1 MDESIKIRSLNVS
14 NYRGLSDLHI
24 TDLSTINIFVGAN
37 NCGKTSV
44 LEAIKLMSAP
54 TDIGQLVAVALQR
67 VQATKDERLNNL
79 VNYMLNIFHT
89 EKDEDARKYYELKL
103 SADIDGALYSYDVDG
118 NVGEVTDSAAETKK
132 VFDVAIKTTKD
143 NRVNTYCTGKLINGE
158 DTKLEATQVPLF
170 TALYLHSN
178 VSYYKSCVKF
188 LSEYIIADGK
198 QDILKIL
205 QTFDKHIEDIS
216 IVGNDIYLFNS
227 ISGSLPLFSY
237 GSGLQKALLLTSTI
251 VNCKNGIILIDE
263 IDNAI
268 HVSAFKDV
276 FKWFVDACIKNNVQ
290 AFITTHSMEAIDA
303 ILDIAHSNYSDEDLL
318 RVITLR
324 KSAKDNSTSSKQRT
338 GEKAFKDREMFRM
351 ELRV

>member
-1 MDESIKIRSLNVS
+1 M
-14 NYRGLSDLHI
+14 
-24 TDLSTINIFVGAN
+24 
-37 NCGKTSV
+37 
-44 LEAIKLMSAP
+44 
-54 TDIGQLVAVALQR
+54 
-67 VQATKDERLNNL
+67 
-79 VNYMLNIFHT
+79 
-89 EKDEDARKYYELKL
+89 
-103 SADIDGALYSYDVDG
+103 
-118 NVGEVTDSAAETKK
+118 GEVTDSAAETKK

-324 KSAKDNSTSSKQRT
+324 KSAIESIRAQGTEEAVVVNEANKYIDSLLSSEVVKARYFKHERLILKSRFSAVIAATNPTHSTGSFQDVVLSCPWESSAHIKEYFGT
-338 GEKAFKDREMFRM
+338 IIGAITSPIT
-351 ELRV
+351 